1 MGTHPIFES
10 DFDCLTELK
19 SVMSSVAPKVA
30 LTPRVLR
37 SNYPKWWKSQATIQP
52 DMENCNPMVS
62 NFGNNM
68 WIGACYY
75 DTSRVPSDL
84 FNNDELVGCSGA
96 KSYDRVQDE
105 ELLTALLCIS
115 KEVQSNPAFLKDQ
128 PELVELMRDAFIKGH
143 LVPNGKKRVPGI
155 AEIGDLSISADSEA
169 MFGCI
174 TGFTKEGSGVK
185 GESVS
190 WILTSKPING
200 SACRTCSP
208 ASSLALCSSRFTN
221 MFPETG
227 RTLLMFYKIIAH

>member
-10 DFDCLTELK
+10 DFRLSNRVEICN
-19 SVMSSVAPKVA
+19 VVCRAKVA

-185 GESVS
+185 GGKRFLDTNIEANK
-190 WILTSKPING
+190 W
-200 SACRTCSP
+200 
-208 ASSLALCSSRFTN
+208 LCLSN
-221 MFPETG
+221 MFTSFFVG
-227 RTLLMFYKIIAH
+227 FMLFKIYKYVSGDWKNALNVL

>member
-1 MGTHPIFES
+1 
-10 DFDCLTELK
+10 
-19 SVMSSVAPKVA
+19 
-30 LTPRVLR
+30 
-37 SNYPKWWKSQATIQP
+37 
-52 DMENCNPMVS
+52 
-62 NFGNNM
+62 M

-105 ELLTALLCIS
+105 ELLTGELHIQSSDCSYNYLALLCIS

-174 TGFTKEGSGVK
+174 TGFTKEGSNVK
-185 GESVS
+185 GGKRFLDTNIEANK
-190 WILTSKPING
+190 W
-200 SACRTCSP
+200 
-208 ASSLALCSSRFTN
+208 LCLSN
-221 MFPETG
+221 MFTSFFVG
-227 RTLLMFYKIIAH
+227 FMLFKIYKYVSGDWKNALNVL